1 MNAAFRIVIALLLL
15 VPWVQQGRAQGI
27 PLSTTN
33 KTAEKR
39 FHEAIDHFQAK
50 RSDLALENLQR
61 ALSADRSFTEAYI
74 LMGDVLCDLHE
85 YEQAIGAY
93 QSAITTGKPFSP
105 MLYYVLASVQLSQG
119 FYTDA
124 RFNFQ
129 RFLEYSQVPGT
140 ARQKAEKG
148 IQNCDYALEMMARPV
163 SFEPVNLG
171 DSINS
176 QYDDYMNVITPD
188 ETTIYLTRKRP
199 VGDGDREQRTVYQED
214 FFLSRRRDS
223 IWSAAIILGPPVN
236 TSSNEGAL
244 TVSPDEN
251 FLFFAACDREDGYG
265 SCDLYWAKRSG
276 DQWSIPQNLGPV
288 VNSPQWDS
296 QPSFSSDG
304 KTLYFASKRPGG
316 KGSSDLWK
324 TTLGPDGQ
332 WSVPVNLGDS
342 VNTPAEEM
350 SPFIHADD
358 QTLYFASRGHP
369 GMGGFD
375 LFYTRKKGPN
385 GWKQPVNLG
394 YPINT
399 VSNEITLTVNAL
411 GNTAYISSDMK
422 GGKGRQDIY
431 SFPLYPSAQ
440 PLPVTYLKG
449 RVFDV
454 DTGEKLEAA
463 FELIDLETRM
473 IAVESKADPVTGEF
487 LVLLPSG
494 KEYALNVSKP
504 GYLFYSEHF
513 SLKEEDSLFKP
524 EDRNIGLKQIKTGE
538 SVVLRNIF
546 FETGQYTLKEA
557 STVELEKLE
566 AYLKTNPSLKIEIG
580 GHTDNVGGLEYNM
593 ELSANRAHAV
603 CAWLTVRGIDP
614 ERLTCKGYGMSRP
627 VASNET
633 ETGRAL
639 NRRTEFKITGD

>member
-1 MNAAFRIVIALLLL
+1 MNAAFRVVIALLLL
-15 VPWVQQGRAQGI
+15 VPWVQQGRAQGV

-74 LMGDVLCDLHE
+74 LMGDVLCDLQE
-85 YEQAIGAY
+85 YEQAISAY
-93 QSAITTGKPFSP
+93 QSAINTGKPFSP

-119 FYTDA
+119 FFTDA
-124 RFNFQ
+124 KFNFQ
-129 RFLEYSQVPGT
+129 RFLENAQTPENV
-140 ARQKAEKG
+140 RQQAEKG
-148 IQNCDYALEMMARPV
+148 IQMGEYALGLMTHPV
-163 SFEPVNLG
+163 AFEPVNLG

-176 QYDDYMNVITPD
+176 PYDDYMNIITAD

-199 VGDGDREQRTVYQED
+199 IGEGDGEQRKMYQED
-214 FFLSRRRDS
+214 FFLSTRKDS
-223 IWSAAIILGPPVN
+223 AWSAAIIMGPPVN
-236 TSSNEGAL
+236 TNSNEGAL
-244 TVSPDEN
+244 TVSPDGN

-324 TTLGPDGQ
+324 TTLNPDGQ

-375 LFYTRKKGPN
+375 LYFTRKNGAN
-385 GWKQPVNLG
+385 GWKHSVNLG

-399 VSNEITLTVNAL
+399 VANEITLTVNAL

-422 GGKGRQDIY
+422 GGKGKQDIY

-449 RVFDV
+449 RVFDI

-463 FELIDLETRM
+463 FELIDLETRV
-473 IAVESKADPVTGEF
+473 IAVESKANPVTGEF

-494 KEYALNVSKP
+494 KDYALNVSKP

-524 EDRNIGLKQIKTGE
+524 EDRNIGLKRIKTGE
-538 SVVLRNIF
+538 SVVLKNIF

-566 AYLKTNPSLKIEIG
+566 TYMKTNPSLKIEIG

-593 ELSANRAHAV
+593 ELSANRANAV
-603 CAWLTVRGIDP
+603 CVWLTGRGIDP

-633 ETGRAL
+633 EEGRAM
-639 NRRTEFKITGD
+639 NRRTEFKITGN